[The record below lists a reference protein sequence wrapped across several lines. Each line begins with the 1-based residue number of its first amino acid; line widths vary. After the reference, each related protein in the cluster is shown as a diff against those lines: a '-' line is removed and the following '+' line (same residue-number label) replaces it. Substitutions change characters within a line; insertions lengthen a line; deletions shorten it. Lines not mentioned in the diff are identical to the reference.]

1 MEWCNQVAV
10 VTGGSRGISRARARL
25 LAQRGAA
32 VCVNYAM
39 HADAAEAL
47 VGEIT
52 TAGGRAIAVVADV
65 ADSAAVEAMVTHTEA
80 ELGPVTTLVNNAGVS
95 WQGTLDTY
103 DREQVAR
110 MRQVNVDGVIHATRA
125 VMGSMRAQRYG
136 RIVNVA
142 SIAGIGTALAGNAFY
157 AATKAEVLILTRRF
171 ALELSQHGITVN
183 AVAPGFVRTELT
195 QRGRGAADWPG
206 TEQRFA
212 QRAMMGR
219 IGEPERHCQRGG
231 IPGRTGVRLD
241 YGAGADG
248 GRRADGLHWTRLSR
262 GSDDPRPRRGDHG
275 RSFVVARSC
284 DRRTC
289 TARSRSYQC
298 MPRSCRSQ
306 PFWPWARQRNCTPV
320 HQRALYGFGGKL
332 S

>member
-1 MEWCNQVAV
+1 MEWRNQVAV
-10 VTGGSRGISRARARL
+10 VTGGSRGIGRATVRL

-47 VGEIT
+47 VAEIT
-52 TAGGRAIAVVADV
+52 TAGGRAIAVAADV
-65 ADSAAVEAMVTHTEA
+65 ADSAAVEAMIAHTEA
-80 ELGPVTTLVNNAGVS
+80 ELGPVTILVNNAGVS

-110 MRQVNVDGVIHATRA
+110 MHQVNVDGVIHATRA
-125 VMGSMRAQRYG
+125 VIGSRAQRYG

-142 SIAGIGTALAGNAFY
+142 SIAGIGTALSGNAFY

-171 ALELSQHGITVN
+171 ALELGQYGITVN

-219 IGEPERHCQRGG
+219 IGEPEDIANAVVFLAAPQSGW
-231 IPGRTGVRLD
+231 ITAQVLTV
-241 YGAGADG
+241 DG
-248 GRRADGLHWTRLSR
+248 GRMDYIG
-262 GSDDPRPRRGDHG
+262 HG
-275 RSFVVARSC
+275 
-284 DRRTC
+284 
-289 TARSRSYQC
+289 
-298 MPRSCRSQ
+298 
-306 PFWPWARQRNCTPV
+306 
-320 HQRALYGFGGKL
+320 
-332 S
+332 